1 MLRQQRNS
9 LEASNQDFSQR
20 YFTWLWMA
28 ILCVGFWLRICS
40 PHVSSLWLDEVLSV
54 KRAALPDWATYVQV
68 AGSSGHGPIYERLI
82 LRPWMLLGT
91 HEFYLR
97 FPSVLLGTLNHALVF
112 VIGRRLLGHRVA
124 LLGGLVFAL
133 SAFHIAYTQETRPY
147 VLAALFVALMFLF
160 FVRVFW
166 RNDVSPKHRFR
177 DYGGYVLFASLALYS
192 HYTTAFQ
199 LLTLALVGYGYIVF
213 RREWRMLWTWSLM
226 QIIILLSFLPWLSVF
241 LKQFQNQPFS
251 WIESRD
257 FTTMFQFIPRIYWD
271 HLVIDWQVLRLIFL
285 TVIVVTLLVLLWP
298 PWRRQRLPNLDAWI
312 LLGIVAWAP
321 VFMVMALSLFWH
333 PFFVPRYFLPVV
345 TFAALFM
352 GWILASALDRQRF
365 LGAALLLLV
374 SVSMFISA
382 YGWTRTDWKEDWH
395 GVVEYLEANALPDS
409 VAILFFRQ
417 LSVPFEYYYQNPL
430 PVRATVDSV
439 VKAEQITREVTSYQ
453 SVWILRGL
461 HRFAPEEG
469 LQQIVL
475 EGLPSEPV
483 HCVTFGE
490 YYMLELCEYVRK
502 P

>member
-1 MLRQQRNS
+1 M
-9 LEASNQDFSQR
+9 
-20 YFTWLWMA
+20 
-28 ILCVGFWLRICS
+28 
-40 PHVSSLWLDEVLSV
+40 
-54 KRAALPDWATYVQV
+54 
-68 AGSSGHGPIYERLI
+68 
-82 LRPWMLLGT
+82 
-91 HEFYLR
+91 
-97 FPSVLLGTLNHALVF
+97 
-112 VIGRRLLGHRVA
+112 
-124 LLGGLVFAL
+124 
-133 SAFHIAYTQETRPY
+133 
-147 VLAALFVALMFLF
+147 LAALFVALMFLF

-352 GWILASALDRQRF
+352 GWVLASALDRQRF